1 MKTCH
6 LCSTEKPV
14 SQFYRHRD
22 GFRPE
27 CKACTRRDKNP
38 YQRAYSRALQQ
49 LRLRHPDEF
58 DLIFN
63 DEFDRVWE
71 EAS

>member
-6 LCSTEKPV
+6 LCSAEKPV

-22 GFRPE
+22 GYRSE

-38 YQRAYSRALQQ
+38 YARAYSRALQQ
-49 LRLRHPDEF
+49 LRALHQEEF
-58 DLIFN
+58 DLLFN
-63 DEFDRVWE
+63 EEFDRVFE